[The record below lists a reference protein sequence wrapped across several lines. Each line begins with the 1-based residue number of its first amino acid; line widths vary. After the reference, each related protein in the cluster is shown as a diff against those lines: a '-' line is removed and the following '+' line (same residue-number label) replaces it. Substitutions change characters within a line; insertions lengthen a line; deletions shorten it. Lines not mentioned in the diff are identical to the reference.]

1 MIILWKVCPLGSG
14 RLLKTTRRDFS
25 RKNISKQNEGVCMAG
40 NVAEI
45 SDVDFDEKVLKAS
58 TLVVVD
64 FWAPWCGPCK
74 SIAPVL
80 EEIAKELGTQIAIFK
95 VNVDDNPKSPS
106 QYGVRAIPNLVMF
119 KGGAEVDRVVG
130 AVPKD
135 QLVATIKKAL

>member
-1 MIILWKVCPLGSG
+1 
-14 RLLKTTRRDFS
+14 
-25 RKNISKQNEGVCMAG
+25 MAG

-45 SDVDFDEKVLKAS
+45 TDAEFEEKVLKAA
-58 TLVVVD
+58 TPVVVVD

-80 EEIAKELGTQIAIFK
+80 DEIAKELDGQVSIVK
-95 VNVDDNPKSPS
+95 VNVDDNPKSPA
-106 QYGVRAIPNLVMF
+106 QYSVRAIPNLIIF

-135 QLVATIKKAL
+135 QLVATIKKAI

>member
-1 MIILWKVCPLGSG
+1 
-14 RLLKTTRRDFS
+14 
-25 RKNISKQNEGVCMAG
+25 MAG
-40 NVAEI
+40 NVGEI
-45 SDVDFDEKVLKAS
+45 SDSDFDDKVLKAS

-80 EEIAKELGTQIAIFK
+80 EEIAKELGTQVAIYK

-106 QYGVRAIPNLVMF
+106 QYGVRAIPNLVIF

>member
-1 MIILWKVCPLGSG
+1 MG
-14 RLLKTTRRDFS
+14 
-25 RKNISKQNEGVCMAG
+25 A

-45 SDVDFDEKVLKAS
+45 GDAEFADKVLKAS
-58 TLVVVD
+58 TPVVVD

-80 EEIAKELGTQIAIFK
+80 EEIAAELGNKVTIYK

-106 QYGVRAIPNLVMF
+106 QYNVRAIPNLIIF
-119 KGGAEVDRVVG
+119 KGGVEVDRVVG

-135 QLVATIKKAL
+135 ELVEKIKKSI

>member
-1 MIILWKVCPLGSG
+1 
-14 RLLKTTRRDFS
+14 
-25 RKNISKQNEGVCMAG
+25 MAG

-45 SDVDFDEKVLKAS
+45 TDVEFDEKVLKAS

-80 EEIAKELGTQIAIFK
+80 EEIAQDLGAQVAIYK

-106 QYGVRAIPNLVMF
+106 QYGVRAIPNLVIF
-119 KGGAEVDRVVG
+119 KGGAEIDRVVG

-135 QLVATIKKAL
+135 QLVATIKKSL

>member
-1 MIILWKVCPLGSG
+1 
-14 RLLKTTRRDFS
+14 
-25 RKNISKQNEGVCMAG
+25 MAG